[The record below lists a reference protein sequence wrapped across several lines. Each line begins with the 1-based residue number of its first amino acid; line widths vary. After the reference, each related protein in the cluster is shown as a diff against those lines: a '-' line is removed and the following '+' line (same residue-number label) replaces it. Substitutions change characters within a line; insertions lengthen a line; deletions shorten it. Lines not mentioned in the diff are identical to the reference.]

1 MKSLD
6 FTIPGWI
13 SVHQCSNLRIWVR
26 LLRDFLNSV
35 IFVGFISPVNM
46 LLFITFD
53 MPEKK
58 SIFEILHF
66 FLKNLSFCI

>member
-1 MKSLD
+1 MRSQD
-6 FTIPGWI
+6 FTKNPSKIMQNCSSLTV
-13 SVHQCSNLRIWVR
+13 SVAKSAKIAKVVR

-53 MPEKK
+53 MREK
-58 SIFEILHF
+58 
-66 FLKNLSFCI
+66 